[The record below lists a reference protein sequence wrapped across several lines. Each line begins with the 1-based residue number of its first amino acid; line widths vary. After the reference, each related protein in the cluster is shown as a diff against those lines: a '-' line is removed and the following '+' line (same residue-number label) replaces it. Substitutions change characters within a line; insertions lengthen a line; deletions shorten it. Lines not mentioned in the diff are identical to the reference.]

1 MKLISFLLLC
11 FSLHS
16 YAASGLGA
24 NILCHRGG
32 NGIIWVDVD
41 TQTLS
46 FEKLLEPGQEERA
59 REVMGLDAPLEKT
72 TGFYRKRSARFLTGD
87 DQEMIADGILVLDA
101 AAFASAKLELSEGH
115 GETETGSM
123 VLHGVLEVVLTDIFS
138 DSNYPFLDP
147 EEKIASG
154 EIIRFIEQVRCEVS
168 R

>member
-16 YAASGLGA
+16 YAANGLGA
-24 NILCHRGG
+24 NVLCHRGG
-32 NGIIWVDVD
+32 NGIIRVDVD

-46 FEKLLEPGQEERA
+46 FENLLGPRQEESA
-59 REVMGLDAPLEKT
+59 REIMGLGVPFEKT
-72 TGFYRKRSARFLTGD
+72 MGFSRTRSARFLTGD

-101 AAFASAKLELSEGH
+101 AAFASAKLELSEDH
-115 GETETGSM
+115 DETETGN
-123 VLHGVLEVVLTDIFS
+123 VVFNGVLEVVLTDIFS
-138 DSNYPFLDP
+138 DSNNPFLDP
-147 EEKIASG
+147 EEKISSE